1 MSENQTPTKRL
12 AIMQPYFLPYIG
24 YFQLVA
30 AVDTFVIYDDVNFIK
45 KGWIHRNNILVN
57 GQANLFT
64 IPLAKVSQNKLIN
77 EVALSDD
84 WNDWATKFLKTVEQS
99 YKKAPYFQE
108 VYSLLQNILSTP
120 TQLISELATAS
131 IREVANYL
139 ELKTE
144 IIPSSAVYENTHL
157 KAQER
162 ILDICLKEQANHYIN
177 PTGGKS
183 LYDKQLFSENG
194 ILLNFI
200 QSEKINYP
208 QFKNE
213 FVPWLSMLDIL
224 MFNSKGAISQLLE
237 NYTLL

>member
-237 NYTLL
+237 NYILL